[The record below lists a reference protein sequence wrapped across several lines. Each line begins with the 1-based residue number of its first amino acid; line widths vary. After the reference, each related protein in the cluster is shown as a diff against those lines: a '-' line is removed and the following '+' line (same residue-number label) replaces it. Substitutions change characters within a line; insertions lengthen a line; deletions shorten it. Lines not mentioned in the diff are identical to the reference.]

1 MPVVVV
7 VEDVE
12 LPVPA
17 PDGAMVELP
26 GDVELVV
33 VEELDGLVLVVLSVV
48 VVEDDDGGM
57 AGMVVDVVVLELGGV
72 ITVVLGVALGGV
84 TTVVRSS
91 LRSQPTTPSAMAT
104 AKVLDS
110 RILDFMGNSFQRVG
124 NGKRKTDGSGRP
136 FRWIHSQV
144 QCHIG
149 PELPSRQIPARTVGP
164 AHGCGAS
171 VGQSPADHLKKLLP
185 LCNGCVESK
194 PRAEK
199 ITNNSATNAGVP
211 DRNGVC
217 N

>member
-72 ITVVLGVALGGV
+72 ITVVLGVELGGV

-136 FRWIHSQV
+136 SGGFTRKFNATS
-144 QCHIG
+144 
-149 PELPSRQIPARTVGP
+149 ARSCRRGRF
-164 AHGCGAS
+164 
-171 VGQSPADHLKKLLP
+171 
-185 LCNGCVESK
+185 
-194 PRAEK
+194 PRALSVPR
-199 ITNNSATNAGVP
+199 IGAGQAWGNHP
-211 DRNGVC
+211 PII
-217 N
+217 